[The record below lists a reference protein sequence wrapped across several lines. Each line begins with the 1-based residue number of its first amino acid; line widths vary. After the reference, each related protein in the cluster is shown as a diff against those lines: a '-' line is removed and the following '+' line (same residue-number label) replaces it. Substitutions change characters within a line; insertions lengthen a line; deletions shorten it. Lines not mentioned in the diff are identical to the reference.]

1 MKKLVSMCAGAA
13 LCILASCSEGPTKQ
27 MPYNQG
33 INVIP
38 VPVSLTQNEGVFKVG
53 KNMAFQA
60 STPEAKT
67 VAEFFASKLNLATGY
82 QVTVGDK
89 EVSNGIS
96 LIIDESLDVNNEG
109 YTLDV
114 TANGATVKAKTPQ
127 GLFYGMQTFMQLLPA
142 EVESPVVVSGIAWT
156 APCVSV
162 KDEPRFGYRGFMLD
176 PCRHFIPVENVKKQ
190 IDVLS
195 LFKINRMHWHLTDD
209 QGWRIEIKKY
219 PKLTEV
225 GAKRIEGEGTEYGG
239 FYTQE
244 EIKEVVKYAADR
256 FVTVIPELELPGHE
270 MAAIAGYP
278 ELSCKGEQSTP
289 RIIWGVEDIVM
300 CAGKEE
306 TFKFLEDVIDEI
318 APLFPSEYFHI
329 GGDEC
334 PKISWK
340 QCPLCQKRI
349 KEEGLKGD
357 KQHSAEERLQSYFV
371 QRMEKYLADKHG
383 KKIIGWDE
391 ILEGGLAPSATVMSW
406 RGEAGGIAAANMDHD
421 VIMTPGSGGMYLDQ
435 YQGDS
440 KIEPV
445 TIGGYATIEKVYSY
459 NPIPDTLVA
468 TGKAQHILGVQ
479 CNNWSE
485 YMYNTDLMEYRM
497 YPRALAVAEIGWSP
511 LTRKDYKDF
520 ERRLD
525 NALVRLDAH
534 NINYYIP
541 QPEQPNGSSNFVAF
555 TDKASLAFKTT
566 RPVKVVYTIDGTEPT
581 AESTVYSAPIEFTES
596 GVLKIRSVLPSGKMS
611 KTRTITVEK
620 QALAPAKEVAKT
632 TPGLEMQVTDGM
644 FLESSKLADVKEWK
658 KLAIKDL
665 RQLTNQ
671 VPAPES
677 MRGVKQ
683 YAAVATGYVNI
694 PEDGV
699 YYISSDNEEVWIDGK
714 LLINNGGEVKRFS
727 RHDTSVALAAGLH
740 EIKVV
745 FLGHIIGGWPSNWND
760 GSVKLRKE
768 GAEKFTRITPEMLVH

>member
-349 KEEGLKGD
+349 KEEGLKSD

-371 QRMEKYLADKHG
+371 QRMEKYLSGKYG

-683 YAAVATGYVNI
+683 YAAIATGYVNI

-699 YYISSDNEEVWIDGK
+699 YYISTDNEEVWIDGK

>member
-13 LCILASCSEGPTKQ
+13 LCILASCSDGPTKQ

-38 VPVSLTQNEGVFKVG
+38 VPVSLTQNEGVFKVS

-60 STPEAKT
+60 TTPEAKT
-67 VAEFFASKLNLATGY
+67 IAEFFASKMNLATGY

-114 TANGATVKAKTPQ
+114 TADGAVVKAKTPQ

-142 EVESPVVVSGIAWT
+142 EIESPVVVNGIAWT
-156 APCVSV
+156 TPCVSV

-195 LFKINRMHWHLTDD
+195 LFKVNRLHWHLTDD

-219 PKLTEV
+219 PKLTEI
-225 GAKRIEGEGTEYGG
+225 GSKRIEGEGTEYGG

-244 EIKEVVKYAADR
+244 DVKEIVKYAADH
-256 FVTVIPELELPGHE
+256 FITVIPELELPGHE
-270 MAAIAGYP
+270 MAAIAAYP
-278 ELSCKGEQSTP
+278 ELSCKGEQGTP

-340 QCPLCQKRI
+340 NCPLCQKRI
-349 KEEGLKGD
+349 REEGLKGD

-371 QRMEKYLADKHG
+371 QRMEKYLAAKHG

-391 ILEGGLAPSATVMSW
+391 ILEGGLAPTATVMSW
-406 RGEAGGIAAANMDHD
+406 RGEDGGIAAANMDHD
-421 VIMTPGSGGMYLDQ
+421 VIMTPGSQGMYLDQ
-435 YQGDS
+435 YEGDY

-445 TIGGYATIEKVYSY
+445 TIGGLATIEKVYNY

-468 TGKAQHILGVQ
+468 TGKGQHIIGVQ

-497 YPRALAVAEIGWSP
+497 YPRMVALAEIGWSP
-511 LTRKDYKDF
+511 LNRKDYKDF

-541 QPEQPNGSSNFVAF
+541 QPEQPNGSCNFVAF
-555 TDKASLAFKTT
+555 TDKASLEFNTS
-566 RPVKVVYTIDGTEPT
+566 RPMKVVYTIDGTEPT
-581 AESTVYSAPIEFTES
+581 PESTVYSAPIEFTES

-632 TPGLEMQVTDGM
+632 TPGLEMKVTDGM
-644 FLESSKLADVKEWK
+644 FLESSKLADVKDWK
-658 KLAIKDL
+658 KSTMKDL
-665 RQLTNQ
+665 RELTS
-671 VPAPES
+671 VVKSSES

-683 YAAVATGYVNI
+683 YAAIATGYVNI

-714 LLINNGGEVKRFS
+714 LLVNNGGEVKRFS
-727 RHDTSVALAAGLH
+727 RHDTSAALAKGLH

-760 GSVKLRKE
+760 GSVKLRKAD
-768 GAEKFTRITPEMLVH
+768 AEKFTRITPEMLVH

>member
-306 TFKFLEDVIDEI
+306 TFKFLEDVID
-318 APLFPSEYFHI
+318 
-329 GGDEC
+329 
-334 PKISWK
+334 
-340 QCPLCQKRI
+340 
-349 KEEGLKGD
+349 
-357 KQHSAEERLQSYFV
+357 
-371 QRMEKYLADKHG
+371 
-383 KKIIGWDE
+383 
-391 ILEGGLAPSATVMSW
+391 
-406 RGEAGGIAAANMDHD
+406 
-421 VIMTPGSGGMYLDQ
+421 
-435 YQGDS
+435 
-440 KIEPV
+440 
-445 TIGGYATIEKVYSY
+445 
-459 NPIPDTLVA
+459 
-468 TGKAQHILGVQ
+468 
-479 CNNWSE
+479 
-485 YMYNTDLMEYRM
+485 
-497 YPRALAVAEIGWSP
+497 
-511 LTRKDYKDF
+511 
-520 ERRLD
+520 
-525 NALVRLDAH
+525 
-534 NINYYIP
+534 
-541 QPEQPNGSSNFVAF
+541 
-555 TDKASLAFKTT
+555 
-566 RPVKVVYTIDGTEPT
+566 
-581 AESTVYSAPIEFTES
+581 
-596 GVLKIRSVLPSGKMS
+596 
-611 KTRTITVEK
+611 
-620 QALAPAKEVAKT
+620 
-632 TPGLEMQVTDGM
+632 
-644 FLESSKLADVKEWK
+644 
-658 KLAIKDL
+658 
-665 RQLTNQ
+665 
-671 VPAPES
+671 
-677 MRGVKQ
+677 
-683 YAAVATGYVNI
+683 
-694 PEDGV
+694 
-699 YYISSDNEEVWIDGK
+699 
-714 LLINNGGEVKRFS
+714 
-727 RHDTSVALAAGLH
+727 
-740 EIKVV
+740 
-745 FLGHIIGGWPSNWND
+745 
-760 GSVKLRKE
+760 
-768 GAEKFTRITPEMLVH
+768 